1 MVQKNNNQKIITK
14 CTCGR
19 EVKLEV
25 YGGQY
30 QNEYRG
36 KCECGREW
44 VLTEISELMAEI
56 DDC

>member
-1 MVQKNNNQKIITK
+1 MKSKMIIK
-14 CTCGR
+14 CLCGR
-19 EVKLEV
+19 EVVLEI

-30 QNEYRG
+30 QTEWRG

-44 VLTEISELMAEI
+44 VLTEISELMKEI

>member
-1 MVQKNNNQKIITK
+1 MKSKMIIK
-14 CTCGR
+14 CSCGR
-19 EVKLEV
+19 EVVLEI

-30 QNEYRG
+30 QNEWRG

-44 VLTEISELMAEI
+44 VLTEISELMKEI

>member
-1 MVQKNNNQKIITK
+1 MEAIIKTKITIK
-14 CTCGR
+14 CICGR
-19 EVKLEV
+19 EVELEV

-30 QNEYRG
+30 QNEYGG
-36 KCECGREW
+36 KCECDREW